1 MKMSE
6 LGLVEYFSMAEM
18 VDKELLHYIEAAAS
32 ILQPIKDTYVLK
44 KENGTK
50 FSSYSYALSVFLL
63 FESLKNEDLSK
74 GEMM

>member
-6 LGLVEYFSMAEM
+6 LGLVEYFSRAEM
-18 VDKELLHYIEAAAS
+18 VDKELLHYIEARR
-32 ILQPIKDTYVLK
+32 IYITTDQGYICLK
-44 KENGTK
+44 KGEC
-50 FSSYSYALSVFLL
+50 SYSCSLSVFLL